1 MAYTDT
7 IKVILISQIPLP
19 YNQIGSW
26 STLYSNYFVDNHKV
40 DIIICEKPLYY
51 FAQIKYGIVRRDF
64 IDKIKKNFFKINKAE
79 YQRELEKT
87 IKDDGRFVIQIIDN
101 YGMVKPIHDL
111 LQKMGLRKNCFLQFF
126 FHGFYPYTQQNSSQK
141 FYNLLDEIIVLTDSS
156 YKAFKEEVPVLPN
169 FFSILHNGIN
179 TVKFNKIGSSEKMAL
194 RQGLGFS
201 TKRVFIW
208 CSQDRPKKGLHII
221 LDAWQK
227 IAQNHDDV
235 VLLIIGC
242 EPKKDTETVKYLGRI
257 PNDELSKFYQI
268 ADCYLFPTLWQEG
281 FGLSLIEA
289 LHCGCYCIASKLGG
303 VPEVLQWGKYG
314 KLIDNPHFV
323 EEWVDAITEFLEG
336 KLTYPSLPKE
346 LYSTEAWNVG
356 MNNIIEEA
364 KRRLDNR
371 TAP

>member
-1 MAYTDT
+1 M
-7 IKVILISQIPLP
+7 IKICLISQVSLP
-19 YNQIGSW
+19 YSHIGSW
-26 STLYSNYFVDNHKV
+26 TTLYQNYFDTQSGIHY
-40 DIIICEKPLYY
+40 IICPRSQKEYE
-51 FAQIKYGIVRRDF
+51 GIEYSFVKETF
-64 IDKIKKNFFKINKAE
+64 FDKVQRKFLKKKKLEYLSAIRKIIKKDQKYIF
-79 YQRELEKT
+79 QLV
-87 IKDDGRFVIQIIDN
+87 DD
-101 YGMVKPIHDL
+101 YGMVKPLND
-111 LQKMGLRKNCFLQFF
+111 FLVKSGIREKSYIQFF
-126 FHGFYPYTQQNSSQK
+126 YHGFDPYPQFDSYEK
-141 FYNLLDEIIVLTDSS
+141 FYSLLDEIVVLTHSS
-156 YKAFKEEVPVLPN
+156 REAFKNKIAILPPYFSVLN
-169 FFSILHNGIN
+169 NGID
-179 TVKFNKIGSSEKMAL
+179 TSKFRVVPIEEKVSL
-194 RQGLGFS
+194 KESLGFGDK
-201 TKRVFIW
+201 TVFLW

-221 LDAWQK
+221 LEAWSK
-227 IAQNHDDV
+227 MYSSEKNI
-235 VLLIIGC
+235 LLIVIGC
-242 EPKKDTETVKYLGRI
+242 EHKENSEDVRYLGKI
-257 PNDELSKFYQI
+257 PNNELPKYYQA
-268 ADCYLFPTLWQEG
+268 ADCYLFSTLCQEG